1 MGEGEE
7 WGGRRMVE
15 GDKLGRERNGGGKGL
30 CGLGEGGLGRRARDD
45 WGRERNMGGEDWGRE
60 KIGERERIGREKIG
74 GGREIGEGE
83 DLRRERIWEG
93 DD

>member
-30 CGLGEGGLGRRARDD
+30 CGLGEGGLGRRARDY

-60 KIGERERIGREKIG
+60 KIGEREDWEREDWGRQRNW
-74 GGREIGEGE
+74 GGRGFEEGE
-83 DLRRERIWEG
+83 DMGGR
-93 DD
+93 